1 MALCSRILAWKIP
14 WTEEP
19 GGLQSI
25 GLQRVRHD
33 WAHIH
38 TLHLESGY
46 LPGMRWYQIHNSP
59 EMLQNWKMKD
69 DLWECD
75 LFWGALYQPQKGQWV
90 GCWESTW
97 MSYVTHGPQV
107 IPPEQMQTE
116 TSSVAATTKTPGC
129 IHRTCIQLHVCLRV
143 SCPPKG
149 MSLPKVWLPP
159 SQLLPLFQ
167 MYCQK
172 FWNGKELDIIINS
185 RTTSLSFLKIH
196 PHSISL
202 CTWVQTYCLIQPR
215 RDCPLSPNI
224 H

>member
-1 MALCSRILAWKIP
+1 MGPLLSALCNHLTPNRYLHLWLKIIIIQPAGGVNGSLFQNSCLKNPLDRGAW
-14 WTEEP
+14 
-19 GGLQSI
+19 GLQSI

-38 TLHLESGY
+38 TIHLESGY

-69 DLWECD
+69 DLWGCD

-116 TSSVAATTKTPGC
+116 TSSLAATTKTLGC

-167 MYCQK
+167 MYCQSSEM
-172 FWNGKELDIIINS
+172 GKN
-185 RTTSLSFLKIH
+185 
-196 PHSISL
+196 
-202 CTWVQTYCLIQPR
+202 
-215 RDCPLSPNI
+215 
-224 H
+224 